1 MGGMVRMGGIAAAPP
16 PERVADRG
24 DRTFAKGERQ
34 PHTLTPSNQPCNPP
48 PSPPQASRTDYQAHG
63 PPKRRLVV
71 IPPLP
76 LPLS

>member
-48 PSPPQASRTDYQAHG
+48 PPP
-63 PPKRRLVV
+63 RRRVALTTR
-71 IPPLP
+71 PMARP
-76 LPLS
+76 SDAWS